1 VPAVGRKSGRNAVIY
16 MDPTGAAA
24 ASRLAYQATW
34 SLNANVDKFDVTSID
49 DVNKI
54 YVAGMPDASGQFAGF
69 YDDTSTQTYTAATDG
84 LARKMYL
91 YPDKNLATQ
100 YFFGTI
106 LPDFSL
112 DSGVADAIKVSSSWS
127 AASPIIKVG

>member
-1 VPAVGRKSGRNAVIY
+1 MPAVGRKSGRNAVIY

-34 SLNANVDKFDVTSID
+34 TMNFTVDKFDVTSVD
-49 DVNKI
+49 DPNKV
-54 YVAGMPDASGQFAGF
+54 YVSGLPDAAGTFAGF
-69 YDDTSTQTYTAATDG
+69 YDDTSVQTYTAATDG

-100 YFFGTI
+100 YWVGTI
-106 LPDFSL
+106 LPDFSI
-112 DSGVADAIKVSSSWS
+112 DAGVADSIKVTSSWS
-127 AASPIIKVG
+127 AATPIFKVG